1 MSQTAVL
8 KLLPQDAEDLTSPQS
23 TTVAAIVDA
32 ELGGSGVPAA
42 VEMTQWRTEADAQL
56 EDALARF
63 DAAIIGGEEPGRAA
77 HSLCHQFMD
86 WSRGSLRRFRQ
97 RPVTDEQKRA
107 WSREQAVW
115 MGLADLAAVDAP
127 KDPAGVDRF
136 LMIWLGV
143 VHEAAATGQSWLF
156 SE

>member
-1 MSQTAVL
+1 MTQTAVL
-8 KLLPQDAEDLTSPQS
+8 TLLPQDVEDLTSPPS
-23 TTVAAIVDA
+23 PTTDPVVDGG
-32 ELGGSGVPAA
+32 LGSPTVPTAT
-42 VEMTQWRTEADAQL
+42 EMVHWRGEADAQL

-63 DAAIIGGEEPGRAA
+63 DAAIVGGEEPGRAA
-77 HSLCHQFMD
+77 HTLCHQFME
-86 WSRGSLRRFRQ
+86 WSRASLGRFRQ

-115 MGLADLAAVDAP
+115 MGLADLAALDAP

-136 LMIWLGV
+136 LLIWLGV

>member
-1 MSQTAVL
+1 MTQNAVL
-8 KLLPQDAEDLTSPQS
+8 KLLSPGAEAATAPESTPTTSES
-23 TTVAAIVDA
+23 NDG
-32 ELGGSGVPAA
+32 LGSPSLPAA
-42 VEMTQWRTEADAQL
+42 GQMVQWRAEADAQL
-56 EDALARF
+56 EDALAQF
-63 DAAIIGGEEPGRAA
+63 DAAIIGGEHASRAA
-77 HSLCHQFMD
+77 HNRCHQFME
-86 WSRGSLRRFRQ
+86 WCRSSLRRFRQ
-97 RPVTDEQKRA
+97 RPVTDDQKRA

-143 VHEAAATGQSWLF
+143 VHEAAATGQAWLF

>member
-1 MSQTAVL
+1 MTQTAVL
-8 KLLPQDAEDLTSPQS
+8 KLLPNDAEDLTGPESS
-23 TTVAAIVDA
+23 ATETVADH
-32 ELGGSGVPAA
+32 GPGSPLIPAA
-42 VEMTQWRTEADAQL
+42 AEMMQWRAEADAQL

-63 DAAIIGGEEPGRAA
+63 DAAIIGGEDPGRAA
-77 HSLCHQFMD
+77 HGLCHEYME
-86 WSRGSLRRFRQ
+86 WSRASLRRFRQ
-97 RPVTDEQKRA
+97 RPVTEEQKRA

-115 MGLADLAAVDAP
+115 IGLADLAAVDAP

-143 VHEAAATGQSWLF
+143 IHEAAATGQSWLF